1 MSEIEF
7 KFHIPATQYS
17 KLHHAIQEQQ
27 PKLVHLAAYYY
38 DTPSQALSKV
48 QISLRQRLENTVWT
62 QTLKAPSSHHAKRIE
77 IEETLDEKPNGIDLK
92 RYVKNKQAQAL
103 LKPVLASKQPLILQF
118 RTEVKRLNVQM
129 NHGDSHIEIALD
141 QGWLIAA
148 HQKVKISEIEFEL
161 KKGQISDLIVCLQPW
176 VKQYHLYLDVQS
188 KAARGY
194 ALLNTQPQAA
204 TYAQNFSLS
213 PTHSSE
219 LALKQMIAS
228 CLQHILPN
236 ASAIALGDYQASHVH
251 QLRVGIRR
259 LRSVLKSFADWTT
272 HDLSLWQQQLKSLF
286 QHLGSTRDYDALVSD
301 VLPALQNAGAPF
313 DSLPQ
318 AKRKSHDLSQH
329 FREPSTSLLW
339 LDLLNFSQQDSSTHQ
354 AQDLTPLAGKQIGK
368 LQRKITGQSDNFMQL
383 STEQKHQ
390 LRKQVK
396 QLRYSLEFTHSLF
409 KSKQVKHYLKTLKP
423 LQEVLGEFN
432 DLCVAEEYFKIL
444 VNKQREYWFALG
456 WISAQ
461 QQQVLSRAH
470 VALQQFSR
478 HAEL

>member
-1 MSEIEF
+1 M
-7 KFHIPATQYS
+7 
-17 KLHHAIQEQQ
+17 
-27 PKLVHLAAYYY
+27 
-38 DTPSQALSKV
+38 
-48 QISLRQRLENTVWT
+48 LR
-62 QTLKAPSSHHAKRIE
+62 
-77 IEETLDEKPNGIDLK
+77 KPNGIDLR

-161 KKGQISDLIVCLQPW
+161 KKGQISDLIACLQPW

-204 TYAQNFSLS
+204 TYAQSFSLNQ
-213 PTHSSE
+213 THSAE

-236 ASAIALGDYQASHVH
+236 ASAIARGNYQASHVH

-259 LRSVLKSFADWTT
+259 LRSVLKSFADWTI
-272 HDLSLWQQQLKSLF
+272 HDLTLWQQQLKSLF
-286 QHLGSTRDYDALVSD
+286 QHLGSTRDYDAIVSD

-318 AKRKSHDLSQH
+318 PKRKSHDLSQH

-339 LDLLNFSQQDSSTHQ
+339 LDLLNFSQHASATDPS
-354 AQDLTPLAGKQIGK
+354 QDLTHLAAKQIAN
-368 LQRKITGQSDNFMQL
+368 LQRKISGQSDNFMQL

-396 QLRYSLEFTHSLF
+396 QLRYSLEFTHSVL
-409 KSKQVKHYLKTLKP
+409 KPKQVKRYLKTLKP

-444 VNKQREYWFALG
+444 VNKQRDYWFALG
-456 WISAQ
+456 WIYSTYK
-461 QQQVLSRAH
+461 SY
-470 VALQQFSR
+470 
-478 HAEL
+478 HARMCVTTI